1 MCPIDLEHENI
12 ECSKGHVAEGVVLS
26 DPDGIYEFKRSL
38 KKYKY
43 KEKYELDAVVIEPHP
58 LKQSILVYRADCPKP
73 PDPKSVTFYI
83 STEGTPKEYF
93 LKGDV
98 LKYKCLGFNKGN
110 QDCPNKPKMPKFYQ
124 WRTEDMAKS
133 KKKIKLPKPPKDGPN
148 EHLAQY
154 FDKVSKGYFDNKNIF
169 KGVAI
174 QKIGIYSS

>member
-1 MCPIDLEHENI
+1 MYI
-12 ECSKGHVAEGVVLS
+12 
-26 DPDGIYEFKRSL
+26 
-38 KKYKY
+38 
-43 KEKYELDAVVIEPHP
+43 
-58 LKQSILVYRADCPKP
+58 RADCPKP

-169 KGVAI
+169 KGVAYRKSASI
-174 QKIGIYSS
+174 LRRTTTKITLDNYDAIFGKGSMGTQLKCILEGNTFETCVGDRLKQ